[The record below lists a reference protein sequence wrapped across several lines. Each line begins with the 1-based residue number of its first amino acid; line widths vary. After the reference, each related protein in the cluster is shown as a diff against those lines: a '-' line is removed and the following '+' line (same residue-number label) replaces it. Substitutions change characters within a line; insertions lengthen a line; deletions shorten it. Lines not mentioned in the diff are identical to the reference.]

1 MTTETIKL
9 ASVETDGGVA
19 WTVALDLSRD
29 SLERLF
35 GLSLLDGEH
44 FDSLH
49 DAAEP
54 SPSPSPSTSST
65 PGREPGGSLRAGGVR
80 PLALRARA
88 ERRAS
93 RE

>member
-1 MTTETIKL
+1 MTTETITL

-49 DAAEP
+49 DAAEAVAF
-54 SPSPSPSTSST
+54 SIA
-65 PGREPGGSLRAGGVR
+65 LDLKHAR
-80 PLALRARA
+80 P
-88 ERRAS
+88 
-93 RE
+93 